1 MLEDKV
7 ALVAGSRRA
16 TDANGEHNS
25 FFIDGAWRAAKSDRS
40 FDVISPRSEK
50 QVGRVAA
57 ASRED
62 IDDAVAAAR
71 RAFDEGPWPRMS
83 PSERAEYLSRIAT
96 GIEKRQHEL
105 APLITEELGCSLP
118 LSQYYMVVA
127 PVMSFNYFAEV
138 GRTLELEEVRI
149 SDLTPFT
156 GGSAGGPTV
165 PMAGNSLVIREPVGV
180 VASFP
185 AYNFAFAAVGQKLGP
200 ALIAGC
206 TVVLKVPEPNPLATF
221 IYGEIFEEAGLPPG
235 VVNIVAAAADE
246 SAYLVEHPGVDMVS
260 FTGSDVVGAKVAA
273 ACGALVRPVVLELGG
288 KSAAIVLDD
297 ARLEDVV
304 PMLVG
309 ASVGANSGQVCV
321 ALTRLIVP
329 AQQYEA
335 YSEALSQAF
344 KSLKV
349 GDPMEPDTVI
359 GPLVSARQRDRVE
372 SLVEEARA
380 EGATVA
386 AGGQRP
392 ADVSQGWFYEP
403 TLITNAHNDMK
414 IAREEVFGPVA
425 VLIPHHGEEDA
436 IRIANESPYGLAG
449 SVFTADDTHGFEVA
463 RRIRTGTFSVNTV
476 TADLGSPFGGYGKSG
491 IGREHGPTAVD
502 EYLHSRTISMDPGKQ
517 LPEKIAR
524 GVRRGDGPGSREA

>member
-1 MLEDKV
+1 MI
-7 ALVAGSRRA
+7 
-16 TDANGEHNS
+16 EHDS
-25 FFIDGAWRAAKSDRS
+25 FFIDGAWRAAKSDRT
-40 FDVISPRSEK
+40 FDVISPRSEELI
-50 QVGRVAA
+50 GRVPA

-83 PSERAEYLSRIAT
+83 PAERAEVLSRIAT
-96 GIEKRQHEL
+96 GIEKRQQEL
-105 APLITEELGCSLP
+105 APLISEELGCSMM
-118 LSQYYMVVA
+118 LSQYYMTVA

-165 PMAGNSLVIREPVGV
+165 PMAGNSVVIREPVGV

-185 AYNFAFAAVGQKLGP
+185 AYNFAFPAVGQKLGP

-206 TVVLKVPEPNPLATF
+206 TVVVKVTEPNPLATF
-221 IYGEIFEEAGLPPG
+221 VYGDIFDEAGLPPG
-235 VVNIVAAAADE
+235 VVNIIAAGPAE

-297 ARLEDVV
+297 ARPEDVV

-309 ASVGANSGQVCV
+309 GSVGANSGQVCV
-321 ALTRLIVP
+321 AQTRFIVP
-329 AQQYEA
+329 AAQYQMYA
-335 YSEALSQAF
+335 EALTEAF
-344 KSLKV
+344 SSLKV
-349 GDPMEPDTVI
+349 GDPMDSDTVV

-372 SLVEEARA
+372 SIVEEARR

-386 AGGQRP
+386 TGGKRP
-392 ADVSQGWFYEP
+392 ADLSVGWYYEP
-403 TLITNAHNDMK
+403 TLITDAHNGMK
-414 IAREEVFGPVA
+414 VAQEEVFGPVA
-425 VLIPHHGEEDA
+425 VLIPHDGEEDA

-449 SVFTADDTHGFEVA
+449 SVFTADDAHGFEVA

-517 LPEKIAR
+517 LPDVVTS
-524 GVRRGDGPGSREA
+524 GVRRGDGPGSSEA

>member
-1 MLEDKV
+1 MV
-7 ALVAGSRRA
+7 
-16 TDANGEHNS
+16 EHDS
-25 FFIDGAWRAAKSDRS
+25 FFIDGAWRAAKSDRT
-40 FDVISPRSEK
+40 FDVISPRSEEL
-50 QVGRVAA
+50 VGRVPA

-71 RAFDEGPWPRMS
+71 KAFDEGPWPRMS
-83 PSERAEYLSRIAT
+83 PAERAEYLSRIAT

-105 APLITEELGCSLP
+105 APLISEELGCSLP
-118 LSQYYMVVA
+118 LSQFYMAVA
-127 PVMSFNYFAEV
+127 PVMSFNYYADL

-149 SDLTPFT
+149 SDLTHFT

-185 AYNFAFAAVGQKLGP
+185 AYNFAVPAIGQKLAP
-200 ALIAGC
+200 ALLAGC
-206 TVVLKVPEPNPLATF
+206 TVVVKVPEPTPLATF

-235 VVNIVAAAADE
+235 VVNIVAAAAGE

-260 FTGSDVVGAKVAA
+260 FTGSDAVGAKVAA

-304 PMLVG
+304 PMLVAG
-309 ASVGANSGQVCV
+309 SVGANSGQVCV
-321 ALTRLIVP
+321 AQSRFIVP
-329 AQQYEA
+329 AAQYQEYSAALAEA
-335 YSEALSQAF
+335 FS
-344 KSLKV
+344 SLKV

-359 GPLVSARQRDRVE
+359 GPLVTAAQRDRVE
-372 SLVEEARA
+372 SIVDEARR

-392 ADVSQGWFYEP
+392 ADRSVGWYYEP
-403 TLITNAHNDMK
+403 TLITDAHNGMK
-414 IAREEVFGPVA
+414 VAQEEVFGPVA
-425 VLIPHHGEEDA
+425 VLIPHEGEEDA

-449 SVFTADDTHGFEVA
+449 SVFTADDAHGFEVA

-491 IGREHGPTAVD
+491 LGREHGPTAVD

-517 LPEKIAR
+517 LPDVVAS
-524 GVRRGDGPGSREA
+524 GVRRGDGPGSLGA

>member
-1 MLEDKV
+1 MI
-7 ALVAGSRRA
+7 
-16 TDANGEHNS
+16 EHDS

-40 FDVISPRSEK
+40 FDVISPRSEEL
-50 QVGRVAA
+50 VGRVPA

-62 IDDAVAAAR
+62 IDEAVAAAR

-83 PSERAEYLSRIAT
+83 PAERAGYLTRIAT

-105 APLITEELGCSLP
+105 VPLISEELGCSML
-118 LSQYYMVVA
+118 LSQYYMTIA
-127 PVMSFNYFAEV
+127 PVMSFNYYAEV

-149 SDLTPFT
+149 SDLTSFT

-165 PMAGNSLVIREPVGV
+165 PMAGNSLVVREPVGV

-185 AYNFAFAAVGQKLGP
+185 AYNFAVPAIGQKLGP

-206 TVVLKVPEPNPLATF
+206 TVVIKVPEPTPLATF

-235 VVNIVAAAADE
+235 VVNIVAAAPAE

-260 FTGSDVVGAKVAA
+260 FTGSDAVGAKIAA
-273 ACGALVRPVVLELGG
+273 ACGALVRPVLLELGG

-304 PMLVG
+304 PALIDG
-309 ASVGANSGQVCV
+309 SVGANSGQHCT
-321 ALTRLIVP
+321 ARSRFIVP
-329 AQQYEA
+329 AEQYSA
-335 YSEALSQAF
+335 YAEALAQAF
-344 KSLKV
+344 SSLKV
-349 GDPMEPDTVI
+349 GDPMDPDTVV
-359 GPLVSARQRDRVE
+359 GPLVTSRQRDRVE
-372 SLVEEARA
+372 SFVEEARR

-386 AGGQRP
+386 AGGRRP
-392 ADVSQGWFYEP
+392 AQMSEGWYYEP

-425 VLIPHHGEEDA
+425 VLIPHDGEEDA

-449 SVFTADDTHGFEVA
+449 SVFTADDAHGFEVA

-502 EYLHSRTISMDPGKQ
+502 EYLHSRTLSMDPGKQ
-517 LPEKIAR
+517 LPDAVTS
-524 GVRRGDGPGSREA
+524 GVRRGDGPGSLKV

>member
-1 MLEDKV
+1 MI
-7 ALVAGSRRA
+7 
-16 TDANGEHNS
+16 EHSS

-40 FDVISPRSEK
+40 FDVISPRSEEL
-50 QVGRVAA
+50 VGRVPA
-57 ASRED
+57 ASRDD

-83 PSERAEYLSRIAT
+83 PAERAEYLSRIAT

-105 APLITEELGCSLP
+105 APLISEELGCSLP
-118 LSQYYMVVA
+118 LSQYYMAVA
-127 PVMSFNYFAEV
+127 PVMSFNYFAEL
-138 GRTLELEEVRI
+138 GRTLQLEEVRV
-149 SDLTPFT
+149 SDLTAFT

-165 PMAGNSLVIREPVGV
+165 PMAGNSLVVREPVGV

-206 TVVLKVPEPNPLATF
+206 TVVLKVTEPNPLATF
-221 IYGEIFEEAGLPPG
+221 VYGEIFEEAGLPPG

-288 KSAAIVLDD
+288 KSAAIVLED
-297 ARLEDVV
+297 ARPEDVV
-304 PMLVG
+304 PQLVAG
-309 ASVGANSGQVCV
+309 SVGANSGQVCV
-321 ALTRLIVP
+321 AQTRFIVP
-329 AQQYEA
+329 SAQYDA
-335 YSEALSQAF
+335 YAEALAEAF
-344 KSLKV
+344 SSLKV
-349 GDPMEPDTVI
+349 GDPMEPDTVV

-372 SLVEEARA
+372 SIVEEARR

-386 AGGQRP
+386 TGGQRP
-392 ADVSQGWFYEP
+392 ADLAVGWYYEP
-403 TLITNAHNDMK
+403 TLITDAHNGMK
-414 IAREEVFGPVA
+414 VAQEEVFGPVA
-425 VLIPHHGEEDA
+425 VLIPHEGEEDA
-436 IRIANESPYGLAG
+436 IRIANESRYGLAG
-449 SVFTADDTHGFEVA
+449 SVFTADDAHGFEVA

-476 TADLGSPFGGYGKSG
+476 TSDLGSPFGGYGKSG

-502 EYLHSRTISMDPGKQ
+502 EYLHSRTISMDPGRP
-517 LPEKIAR
+517 LPDVVTS
-524 GVRRGDGPGSREA
+524 GVSRGDGPGSLEA

>member
-1 MLEDKV
+1 MI
-7 ALVAGSRRA
+7 
-16 TDANGEHNS
+16 EHDS
-25 FFIDGAWRAAKSDRS
+25 FFIDGAWRPAKTDRT
-40 FDVISPRSEK
+40 FDVISPRSEEL
-50 QVGRVAA
+50 VGRVPA

-83 PSERAEYLSRIAT
+83 PAERAEVLSRIAT

-105 APLITEELGCSLP
+105 APLISEELGCSML
-118 LSQYYMVVA
+118 LSQYYMTVA
-127 PVMSFNYFAEV
+127 PVMSFNYYAEV

-149 SDLTPFT
+149 SDLTHFT

-165 PMAGNSLVIREPVGV
+165 PMAGNSLVVREPVGV

-185 AYNFAFAAVGQKLGP
+185 AYNFAVPAIGQKLAP
-200 ALIAGC
+200 ALLAGC
-206 TVVLKVPEPNPLATF
+206 TVVVKVPEPTPLATF
-221 IYGEIFEEAGLPPG
+221 VYGDIFAEAGLPPG
-235 VVNIVAAAADE
+235 VVNIVAAGPGE

-297 ARLEDVV
+297 ARPEDVV

-309 ASVGANSGQVCV
+309 GSVGANSGQVCV
-321 ALTRLIVP
+321 AQSRFIVP
-329 AQQYEA
+329 AAQYQA
-335 YSEALSQAF
+335 YSEALTAAF
-344 KSLKV
+344 SSLKV
-349 GDPMEPDTVI
+349 GDPMDADTVI

-372 SLVEEARA
+372 SIVEEARR

-386 AGGQRP
+386 TGGQRP
-392 ADVSQGWFYEP
+392 ADLSVGWYYEP
-403 TLITNAHNDMK
+403 TLITDAHNGMK
-414 IAREEVFGPVA
+414 VAQEEVFGPVA
-425 VLIPHHGEEDA
+425 VLIPHDGEEDA
-436 IRIANESPYGLAG
+436 IRIANESSYGLAG
-449 SVFTADDTHGFEVA
+449 SVFTADDAHGFEVA

-502 EYLHSRTISMDPGKQ
+502 EYLLSRTISMDPGKP
-517 LPEKIAR
+517 LPDVVTS
-524 GVRRGDGPGSREA
+524 GVRRGDGPGSSAA

>member
-1 MLEDKV
+1 MI
-7 ALVAGSRRA
+7 
-16 TDANGEHNS
+16 EHDS

-40 FDVISPRSEK
+40 FDVISPRSEEL
-50 QVGRVAA
+50 VGRVPA

-71 RAFDEGPWPRMS
+71 RAFDDGPWPRMS
-83 PSERAEYLSRIAT
+83 PAERADYLTRIAT

-105 APLITEELGCSLP
+105 APLISEELGCSML
-118 LSQYYMVVA
+118 LSQYYMTVA
-127 PVMSFNYFAEV
+127 PVMSFNYYAEV

-149 SDLTPFT
+149 SDLTSFT

-165 PMAGNSLVIREPVGV
+165 PMAGNSLVVREPVGV

-185 AYNFAFAAVGQKLGP
+185 AYNFAIPAIGQKLGP

-206 TVVLKVPEPNPLATF
+206 TVVIKVPEPTPLATF
-221 IYGEIFEEAGLPPG
+221 VYGEIFEEAGLPPG
-235 VVNIVAAAADE
+235 VVNIVAAGPAE

-260 FTGSDVVGAKVAA
+260 FTGSDAVGAKIAA
-273 ACGALVRPVVLELGG
+273 ACGALVRPVLLELGG

-304 PMLVG
+304 PALVSG
-309 ASVGANSGQVCV
+309 SVGANSGQHCV
-321 ALTRLIVP
+321 ARTRFIVP
-329 AQQYEA
+329 AEQYNA
-335 YSEALSQAF
+335 YAEALAQAF
-344 KSLKV
+344 SSLKI
-349 GDPMEPDTVI
+349 GDPMDPDTVV
-359 GPLVSARQRDRVE
+359 GPLVTSRQRDRVE
-372 SLVEEARA
+372 SFVEEARR

-386 AGGQRP
+386 AGGRRP
-392 ADVSQGWFYEP
+392 ADMSVGWYYEP

-425 VLIPHHGEEDA
+425 VLIPHNGEEDA

-449 SVFTADDTHGFEVA
+449 SVFTADDAHGFEVA

-517 LPEKIAR
+517 LPDAVTN
-524 GVRRGDGPGSREA
+524 GVRRGDGPGSLEA